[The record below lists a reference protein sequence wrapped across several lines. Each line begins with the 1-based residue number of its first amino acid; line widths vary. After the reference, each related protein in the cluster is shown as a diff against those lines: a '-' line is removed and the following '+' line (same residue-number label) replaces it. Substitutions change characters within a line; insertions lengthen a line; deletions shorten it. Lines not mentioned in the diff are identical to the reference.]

1 MQLHITCLVSRF
13 STCMEKS
20 VYDQNKSIDIKIY
33 SCKFILNIIHKWNLT
48 SGFLPNIAN
57 QQVNYY
63 PILGIYTNN

>member
-1 MQLHITCLVSRF
+1 
-13 STCMEKS
+13 MEKS